1 MWLLNS
7 IRDRYRVFRFLLS
20 RNFHL
25 PRVDGVEFHIPIK
38 KYCNRTREGE
48 KGGKALGKVI
58 AELSRTRTLLGTLF
72 IIGGN
77 PGCAPHAR
85 NEAERSRI
93 SGVSIYDDVRTS
105 LRTGWRTVGHGLG
118 LRLRRALAHG
128 CFDTSS
134 IFHRSGVGNTR
145 PPLPAASRSS
155 VAHLSDPCATRETR
169 PIGADSRSCGIL
181 ISLGSAS

>member
-1 MWLLNS
+1 MA
-7 IRDRYRVFRFLLS
+7 
-20 RNFHL
+20 
-25 PRVDGVEFHIPIK
+25 EFHIPIK

-48 KGGKALGKVI
+48 KGGGEREGREDASQSYR
-58 AELSRTRTLLGTLF
+58 ELSRTRTLLGTLF

-77 PGCAPHAR
+77 LGCAPRAR

-128 CFDTSS
+128 SFDTSS

-181 ISLGSAS
+181 ILLGCAS